1 MVKRDLVRDMG
12 EFSFIEQLILNYQTR
27 NQRMRWSRCAV
38 RENACHRRRSLLDA
52 AKDGEWWLIQ

>member
-27 NQRMRWSRCAV
+27 NQRV
-38 RENACHRRRSLLDA
+38 RLEPLRGLRECLSSSTFIA
-52 AKDGEWWLIQ
+52 